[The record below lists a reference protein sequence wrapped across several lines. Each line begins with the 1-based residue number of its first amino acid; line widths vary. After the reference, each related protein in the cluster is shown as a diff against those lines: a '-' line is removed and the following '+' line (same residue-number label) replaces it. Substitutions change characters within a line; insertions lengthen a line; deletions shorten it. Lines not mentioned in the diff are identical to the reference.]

1 MQIQREELN
10 FILQSATQDEL
21 QDLTQKIQEHFTLE
35 ILQNPTQQTLMLP
48 VKDPISGGEFYA
60 GEVLVT
66 TSLVALLDKS
76 NPNQKAQGWAMVLDE
91 NPSHSLHIAIIDAY
105 YGLSLGLSLE
115 SNLQDSITQE
125 IQALALSTQEKQKQA
140 QMRKNHE
147 VDKTRVKFELM

>member
-1 MQIQREELN
+1 MQREQLN
-10 FILQSATQDEL
+10 FILQSALQDEL
-21 QDLTQKIQEHFTLE
+21 ENLVGKIQEHFTLE

-76 NPNQKAQGWAMVLDE
+76 DPSKKAQGFAMVLDD
-91 NPSHSLHIAIIDAY
+91 NSSYSLSIAIIDAY
-105 YGLSLGLSLE
+105 YGLSLELS
-115 SNLQDSITQE
+115 LQDSITQE
-125 IQALALSTQEKQKQA
+125 IQALALNTQEKQKQA

-147 VDKTRVKFELM
+147 VDKTRVNFELM